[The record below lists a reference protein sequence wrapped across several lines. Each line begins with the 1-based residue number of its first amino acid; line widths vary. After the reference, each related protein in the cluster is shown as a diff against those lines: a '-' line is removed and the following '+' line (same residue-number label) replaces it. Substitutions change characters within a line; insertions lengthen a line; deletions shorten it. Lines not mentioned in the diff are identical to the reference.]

1 MKKLCALLVVSVTSC
16 LIADVHILLPS
27 LEYGSATSEIADP
40 YVSLDLDFDGFGV
53 GLRYM
58 YFADSGPYLGAL
70 LNSVNGEGDACIT
83 YDESLRTL
91 VAPGCVDLESSG
103 STFGGE
109 IGMQLERLT
118 PFLGVSLVRSEVT
131 IQNSW
136 IEGESDDSWEFHA
149 GTFVYLDD
157 VMLQA
162 TVYGLAN
169 EESRTLS
176 GGILYMFPNDF
187 VLGIELGTPLDPDV
201 DGLVLSLGVG
211 MRF

>member
-16 LIADVHILLPS
+16 LIADEHILLPS
-27 LEYGSATSEIADP
+27 LEYGSATSEIGGP
-40 YVSLDLDFDGFGV
+40 YVSLDMDFDGLGV

-58 YFADSGPYLGAL
+58 NFADSGLYFGAL

-83 YDESLRTL
+83 YDDSIRTIA
-91 VAPGCVDLESSG
+91 APGCVDLESSG

-109 IGMQLERLT
+109 IGWQFQKLT
-118 PFLGVSLVRSEVT
+118 PFLGMSLIRSEVS
-131 IQNSW
+131 IPNSW
-136 IEGESDDSWEFHA
+136 LEGESDDSWEAHA
-149 GTFVYLDD
+149 GTFLQLDD
-157 VMLQA
+157 VLLRA
-162 TVYGLAN
+162 TVYGLDN

-176 GGILYMFPNDF
+176 GGILYTFPNDLA
-187 VLGIELGTPLDPDV
+187 LGIEFGTPLDSDV